1 VTKSIIAAWIC
12 SGISLFVL
20 LVRAPGGVVRGDIN
34 FYDVIFFL
42 VASAGGGLGWSTWG
56 RTQKS
61 KVGLAGG
68 ILGFIVAIG
77 FLIIMLMSM

>member
-1 VTKSIIAAWIC
+1 MTKSIIAAWIC

-20 LVRAPGGVVRGDIN
+20 LIRAPGGVVRGDIN

-42 VASAGGGLGWSTWG
+42 VASAGGGLGWSTWR

-68 ILGFIVAIG
+68 ILGYVVAIG
-77 FLIIMLMSM
+77 FLILIVMSL